1 MEEVKD
7 TKSQKI
13 RINQNNLYREEVF
26 TDMTVGSLHQMTP
39 VKING
44 EIDKQ
49 RKVMFI
55 GNTQLITKQGPLPIR
70 FPIDAR
76 NLQQAVDKFPEAMET
91 FVNRMIA
98 EAKEMQR
105 QEESRIILPGSAA
118 AGGLKMP

>member
-1 MEEVKD
+1 MEETPE

-26 TDMTVGSLHQMTP
+26 TDMTIGSLHQMTP
-39 VKING
+39 VKVNG
-44 EIDKQ
+44 EVDKQ
-49 RKVMFI
+49 RKIMFI

-76 NLQQAVDKFPEAMET
+76 NLQQAVDKFPEAMEA

-118 AGGLKMP
+118 GGGIKMP

>member
-1 MEEVKD
+1 MEETHE

-26 TDMTVGSLHQMTP
+26 TDMTIGSLHQMTP
-39 VKING
+39 VKVNG
-44 EIDKQ
+44 EVDKQ
-49 RKVMFI
+49 RKIMFI

-76 NLQQAVDKFPEAMET
+76 NLQQAVDKFPEAMEA

-105 QEESRIILPGSAA
+105 QEESRIILPGSV
-118 AGGLKMP
+118 AGGGIKMP

>member
-1 MEEVKD
+1 MEETRE

-26 TDMTVGSLHQMTP
+26 TDMTIGSLHQMTP
-39 VKING
+39 VKVNG
-44 EIDKQ
+44 EVDKQ
-49 RKVMFI
+49 RKIMFI

-76 NLQQAVDKFPEAMET
+76 NLQQAVDKFPEAMEA

-118 AGGLKMP
+118 GGGIKMP

>member
-1 MEEVKD
+1 MEEVNE

-26 TDMTVGSLHQMTP
+26 TDMTIGSLHQMTP
-39 VKING
+39 VKVNG
-44 EIDKQ
+44 EVDKQ
-49 RKVMFI
+49 RKIMFI

-76 NLQQAVDKFPEAMET
+76 NLQQAVDKFPEAMEA

-118 AGGLKMP
+118 GGGIKMP

>member
-98 EAKEMQR
+98 EAKEMER
-105 QEESRIILPGSAA
+105 EEASKIVIPGQS
-118 AGGLKMP
+118 